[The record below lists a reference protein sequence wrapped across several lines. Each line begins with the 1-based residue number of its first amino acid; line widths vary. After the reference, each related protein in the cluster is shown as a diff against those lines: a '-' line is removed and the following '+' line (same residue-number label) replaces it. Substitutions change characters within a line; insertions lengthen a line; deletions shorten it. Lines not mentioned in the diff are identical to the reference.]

1 MDWKKENKSIIEI
14 SLIEIYLLQYQYK
27 ILEKGIRNWKLD
39 QNIDPTISVDS
50 LKRLLIKNCIIFLR
64 EQTELTPIENATEM
78 ILSKNKELDKTV
90 NDFSTTSKTNINP
103 LSMILNG
110 VIDANVNGGIAN
122 YQSVCRFYDLNTV
135 FCIVIYYLI
144 MDFFI
149 RITYLCYSL
158 NFDVFE
164 TQFVYSYLL

>member
-135 FCIVIYYLI
+135 FII
-144 MDFFI
+144 
-149 RITYLCYSL
+149 
-158 NFDVFE
+158 
-164 TQFVYSYLL
+164 LLWIFSSG

>member
-1 MDWKKENKSIIEI
+1 M
-14 SLIEIYLLQYQYK
+14 
-27 ILEKGIRNWKLD
+27 
-39 QNIDPTISVDS
+39 DS

-135 FCIVIYYLI
+135 FCIVIYFLI

-164 TQFVYSYLL
+164 TQFVYSYLLCLVLFLFYFRRFYRKNICS